1 MKFNFRKLRGK
12 IIEKYGS
19 IENFSKAYGKSKQA
33 VSMKLNNKIAIS
45 SEDIIKMS
53 KMLDIN
59 RDEIGDYFFT
69 LLV

>member
-45 SEDIIKMS
+45 SKDIIKMS

>member
-45 SEDIIKMS
+45 SEDIIQMS

-59 RDEIGDYFFT
+59 HDEIGDYFFT